1 QPQITLRFDSEG
13 ADLFARIT
21 QENVGRQLAIVL
33 DGELYSAPRINEPIT
48 GGNAVISGD
57 FTLGEALQLSHIL
70 ENPLEAPLVL
80 EEQRAVDPSLGNDSI
95 QSGIRASI
103 GAAILTFVFMLVFYF
118 LAGLVANVA
127 LLLNVIILMGVM
139 ASLE

>member
-1 QPQITLRFDSEG
+1 LIGKYVARAGITRDPLSNQPQITLRFDSEG

-80 EEQRAVDPSLGNDSI
+80 EEQRAVDPSLGND
-95 QSGIRASI
+95 
-103 GAAILTFVFMLVFYF
+103 
-118 LAGLVANVA
+118 
-127 LLLNVIILMGVM
+127 
-139 ASLE
+139 